1 MKLQTT
7 YPSNNYPIYVEHG
20 AIKYISTYIDQFDQS
35 FILIDEHVNQYFAD
49 KFDDILSYENVHKV
63 IIPAGEKTKTF
74 EQYQETLEYILS
86 HHVTRNTAI
95 IAVGGGATGDFAG
108 FVAATLLRGV
118 HFIQVPTTILA
129 HDSSVGGKVG
139 INSKQGKNLIG
150 AFYRPTAVIYDLVF
164 LKTLPFEQY
173 QETLEYILSH
183 HVTRNTAII
192 AVGGG
197 ATGDF
202 AGFVAAT
209 LLRGVHFIQVPTT
222 ILAHD
227 SSVGGKVGINSK
239 QGKNL
244 IGAFYRPTAVIY
256 DLDFL
261 KTLPFEQILS
271 GYAEVYK
278 HALLNGESATQ
289 DIEQH
294 FKDREILQSLNGMDK
309 YIAKGIETKLDIV
322 IADEKEQGVRKFL
335 NLGHTFGHAVEY
347 YHKIPHGHAVMVGI
361 IYQFI
366 VANALFD
373 SKHDINHY
381 IQYLIQ
387 LGYPLDTITDLDFE
401 TLYQYMLSDKKNDK
415 QGVQMVLIRQFGDI
429 VVQHV
434 DQLTLQ
440 HACEQLKTYFK

>member
-20 AIKYISTYIDQFDQS
+20 AIKYIGTYLNQFDQS
-35 FILIDEHVNQYFAD
+35 FLLIDEYVNQYFAN
-49 KFDDILSYENVHKV
+49 KFDDILSYKNVHKV
-63 IIPAGEKTKTF
+63 IIPAGEKTKT
-74 EQYQETLEYILS
+74 
-86 HHVTRNTAI
+86 
-95 IAVGGGATGDFAG
+95 
-108 FVAATLLRGV
+108 
-118 HFIQVPTTILA
+118 
-129 HDSSVGGKVG
+129 
-139 INSKQGKNLIG
+139 
-150 AFYRPTAVIYDLVF
+150 
-164 LKTLPFEQY
+164 FEQY

-278 HALLNGESATQ
+278 HALLNGESSTQ

-322 IADEKEQGVRKFL
+322 VADEKEQGVRKFL

-347 YHKIPHGHAVMVGI
+347 YYKIPHGHAVMVGI

-366 VANALFD
+366 VANTLFD

-387 LGYPLDTITDLDFE
+387 LGYPLDMITDLDFE